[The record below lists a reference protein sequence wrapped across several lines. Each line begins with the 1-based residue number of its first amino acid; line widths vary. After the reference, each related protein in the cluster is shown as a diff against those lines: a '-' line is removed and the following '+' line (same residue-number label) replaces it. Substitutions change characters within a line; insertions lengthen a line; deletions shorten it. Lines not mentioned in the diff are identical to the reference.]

1 MFNQLVAPRT
11 EPLSGK
17 LIIILWSNLA
27 GSLTHK
33 MDHFVPLISRKS
45 NEGMKKRKIGQ
56 VNAKSSVTI
65 QVVTKHKNIDKFVSF
80 KPSKKYGHETVI
92 QINSEGGKGETVHSG
107 TTSKTFEQNTVAI
120 LIDIYNVTH
129 DVKGKGKYSKSL
141 DKPVK
146 QNNVIIPEKNDKK
159 ESVKESFKI

>member
-56 VNAKSSVTI
+56 VNSTSPVTI

-80 KPSKKYGHETVI
+80 KPSKKI
-92 QINSEGGKGETVHSG
+92 WPRDC
-107 TTSKTFEQNTVAI
+107 NT
-120 LIDIYNVTH
+120 N
-129 DVKGKGKYSKSL
+129 
-141 DKPVK
+141 
-146 QNNVIIPEKNDKK
+146 
-159 ESVKESFKI
+159 